1 MTTFRTRHTF
11 YTETHRVVTDDA
23 GDPAVKV
30 VCCCCKAPA
39 ASRRECAN
47 AAGNK
52 TPCRC
57 FCHSDSLDPV
67 VRRRKS

>member
-1 MTTFRTRHTF
+1 MTTFRNYREF
-11 YTETHRVVTDDA
+11 WTETHRVLPDET
-23 GDPAVKV
+23 GEPQVKV
-30 VCCCCKAPA
+30 CCCCCKAPA

-67 VRRRKS
+67 LRKKKS